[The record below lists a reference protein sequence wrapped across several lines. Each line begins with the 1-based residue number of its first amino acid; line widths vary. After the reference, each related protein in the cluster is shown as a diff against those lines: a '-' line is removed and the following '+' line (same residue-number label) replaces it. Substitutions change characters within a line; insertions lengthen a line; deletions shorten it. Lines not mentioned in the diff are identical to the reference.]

1 MLKYLIKKA
10 IYAVV
15 IAGIS
20 VANAGSYED
29 FFIAVQ
35 RDNPGN
41 LRGLLERG
49 FDPNTPDPNGL
60 TGFALALRADATKAA
75 QVLAEHPAF
84 DVNALN
90 AAGESPLMLAAIRGN
105 VALSRRLV
113 ERGARINLPGWTPLH
128 YAASGPAPELVAL
141 LLDRGAE
148 VDAASPNASTP
159 LMLAARY
166 GSEASVGLLL
176 ARGADAGRRNQ
187 RDMNAAD
194 FAAEAG
200 RSALA
205 QQLHGAPR
213 PAR

>member
-15 IAGIS
+15 IAEIS

-60 TGFALALRADATKAA
+60 TGFALALRADATKVAM
-75 QVLAEHPAF
+75 VLAEHPAF
-84 DVNALN
+84 DLNALN

-105 VALSRRLV
+105 VAVSRRLV

-166 GSEASVGLLL
+166 GSEASVTLLL

-187 RDMNAAD
+187 RDMNAAG

-205 QQLHGAPR
+205 QQLQAAQR
-213 PAR
+213 PVR